1 MRIFIISTLRGYA
14 QPFQGKILKVR
25 NQKGTKI
32 MNEKRKLLREKIEK
46 EKTEQFK
53 NKTDSIFTIVLAIGL
68 TIIFMI
74 MIPTLFE
81 QSEDYNKALELQ
93 EKAIELQQEQNEI
106 LRHFVLDIK

>member
-1 MRIFIISTLRGYA
+1 
-14 QPFQGKILKVR
+14 
-25 NQKGTKI
+25 

-93 EKAIELQQEQNEI
+93 EKSIELQQEQNEI
-106 LRHFVLDIK
+106 LRHFVVEIKE